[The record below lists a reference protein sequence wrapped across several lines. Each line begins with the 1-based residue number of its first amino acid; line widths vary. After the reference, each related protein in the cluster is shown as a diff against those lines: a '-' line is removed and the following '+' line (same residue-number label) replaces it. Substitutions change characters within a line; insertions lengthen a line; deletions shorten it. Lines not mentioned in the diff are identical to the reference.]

1 MEVTDVNRNTKES
14 SLFNLKCIFEDI
26 SMEMGFLLISI
37 GFSSLIGLLVTS
49 SELRILGKTTGSLL
63 EVHEDADS
71 HIHMH

>member
-1 MEVTDVNRNTKES
+1 
-14 SLFNLKCIFEDI
+14 
-26 SMEMGFLLISI
+26 MEMGFLLISI